1 MQEMDA
7 FITQNVARAL
17 EAVNE
22 AEVLVLGFWMFS
34 ERLLVDFRSSAE
46 DPPLIRVVPQVQ
58 SAQQR
63 LRELR
68 VLRPRF
74 ESPRRFYFFVWPRS
88 LRVLDG
94 RGVWPRLVDR
104 CAQSGHPK
112 VADDAAL
119 AWNVLEELERR
130 HLAAAVT
137 GQGYRTEW
145 QRR

>member
-1 MQEMDA
+1 MEP

-34 ERLLVDFRSSAE
+34 ERLLVDFRFTPA
-46 DPPLIRVVPQVQ
+46 DPPLVRVVPQAQ

-74 ESPRRFYFFVWPRS
+74 ETPQRFYFFVWPRS
-88 LRVLDG
+88 LRMLES
-94 RGVWPRLVDR
+94 RGVWPRLTER
-104 CAQSGHPK
+104 CAQSGHTR
-112 VADDAAL
+112 VAEDCGL
-119 AWNVLEELERR
+119 AWSVLLELERR
-130 HLAAAVT
+130 HVETAIT

-145 QRR
+145 QRASG